1 MSIRDEIK
9 KILEE
14 RNKSKNEILEMPIPR
29 NSYENYI
36 NGLIPQLLENWCL
49 VRHCTLSNN
58 TRYKKHWQYE
68 LIGRFI
74 TISRL
79 SIKGNDSVA
88 TRKKVL
94 EKIWSDNY
102 FTIPLFLSLIIANK
116 FLKENINIIDGTH
129 GKVLS
134 DCIKEQNN
142 IFNVILSRDID
153 VIVSY
158 VKSI

>member
-1 MSIRDEIK
+1 MDIDNEIK
-9 KILEE
+9 KVLEY
-14 RNKSKNEILEMPIPR
+14 NKSKNVVLEMSIPR
-29 NSYENYI
+29 KSYKNHI
-36 NGLIPQLLENWCL
+36 NNLVPQLLENWCL

-58 TRYKKHWQYE
+58 TRYKKHWQDE
-68 LIGRFI
+68 LIGHFI

-79 SIKGNDSVA
+79 SIKGNDSVV

-94 EKIWSDNY
+94 EEIWSDND
-102 FTIPLFLSLIIANK
+102 FNVPLFLNLTIANK
-116 FLKENINIIDGTH
+116 FLKENLNIKDETY

-142 IFNVILSRDID
+142 IFNVILSRDVD